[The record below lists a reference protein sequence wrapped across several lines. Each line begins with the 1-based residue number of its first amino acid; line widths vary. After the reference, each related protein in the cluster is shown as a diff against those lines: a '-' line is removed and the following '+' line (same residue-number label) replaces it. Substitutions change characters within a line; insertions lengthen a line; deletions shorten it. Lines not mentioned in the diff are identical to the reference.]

1 MAASEVFTPDR
12 RMGLLIHT
20 VFGLLLLVGGAAM
33 FYLALQQQIGG
44 FFILY
49 LLASLL
55 LLAPLPLVIYIW
67 YALWTAGYS
76 VGRDGLRFRW
86 GLRSEDVPLDDVEW
100 LRSASDFKGRLPLPF
115 PRMPGAILGV
125 RQSQELGTVEYM
137 ASSMD
142 TMLLIAT
149 RRKVYAISPSDPSGF
164 ASAFQSA
171 SEMGSLIRMQPV
183 TLLPAA
189 FLQKVWTDR
198 LARIFIL
205 TGLGFSVGLLIAV
218 SLIVPTLASASLG
231 FAPGGTPQPPGP
243 AARLLL
249 LPVLGFMVFLSDLLA
264 GMFFYRGEDNRL
276 VSYMVWA
283 ASPITSIL
291 LLISLFFVI

>member
-1 MAASEVFTPDR
+1 MIQTI
-12 RMGLLIHT
+12 L
-20 VFGLLLLVGGAAM
+20 GLLLLVGGAAL
-33 FYLALQQQIGG
+33 FYFALQQQIGG

-67 YALWTAGYS
+67 YSLLTAGYS

-86 GLRSEDVPLDDVEW
+86 GLRSEDIPLDDVEW
-100 LRSASDFKGRLPLPF
+100 LRSASDFKGRLPF
-115 PRMPGAILGV
+115 PLLRIPGAILGA
-125 RQSQELGTVEYM
+125 RNTQEFGLLEYM
-137 ASSMD
+137 ASGMD

-149 RRKVYAISPSDPSGF
+149 RRKVYAISPADPAGF
-164 ASAFQSA
+164 ASAFQAA
-171 SEMGSLIRMQPV
+171 SEMGSLVRMQPV
-183 TLLPAA
+183 TMMPAA
-189 FLQKVWTDR
+189 FLQRVWTDR
-198 LARIFIL
+198 LARIVIVA
-205 TGLGFSVGLLIAV
+205 GLGFSLGLLIAV

-249 LPVLGFMVFLSDLLA
+249 LPVLGLIVFLVDLLA
-264 GMFFYRGEDNRL
+264 GLFFYRSEDNRL

-283 ASPITSIL
+283 ASSITAIL